1 MLLTVNEVYKDFSQ
15 EGSFFL
21 ASKKPVLKGVSLQL
35 ARGEC
40 LGLIGESGSGKSTL
54 GRMMIGIEP
63 PDRGEVL
70 FDGQNIYKSAGWGKR
85 ADWRQKIS
93 AVFQDYTSS
102 VNPRF
107 QVWQI
112 IGEPMHTRRRAASA
126 GTMERITYLL
136 EKVGLHGGYVN
147 RYPHELS
154 GGQLQR
160 VCIARAI
167 ATNPAFILLDEP
179 VSSLDV
185 SVQVQVMDLL
195 ASLKEEFNLSYLFI
209 SHDLAAVAYLC
220 DRALFFAEG
229 EIVEEVPR
237 IMELGRVKAAYSRK
251 LLHSVLDFSE
261 GAADCRCRLAGVT
274 E

>member
-1 MLLTVNEVYKDFSQ
+1 MLLSVNEVYKDFSQ
-15 EGSFFL
+15 GGGLFSS
-21 ASKKPVLKGVSLQL
+21 ARKSVLKRVSLSL
-35 ARGEC
+35 SHGEC

-54 GRMMIGIEP
+54 GRIVIGIEP
-63 PDRGEVL
+63 PDRGEVM
-70 FDGQNIYKSAGWGKR
+70 FEGRNIYKSGGS
-85 ADWRQKIS
+85 DWRRKIS

-107 QVWQI
+107 QVEKI
-112 IGEPMHTRRRAASA
+112 IAEPMYIHSIAHSIEA
-126 GTMERITYLL
+126 MDKITYLL
-136 EKVGLHGGYVN
+136 EKVGLSGDYLK

-167 ATNPAFILLDEP
+167 ATHPAFILLDEP

-185 SVQVQVMDLL
+185 SIQVQVMDLL

-209 SHDLAAVAYLC
+209 SHDLAAVTYLC

-229 EIVEEVPR
+229 EIVEEVGR
-237 IMELGRVKAAYSRK
+237 MTELGQVKAAYSRK
-251 LLHSVLDFSE
+251 LLHSVLDFS
-261 GAADCRCRLAGVT
+261 GDLPDGRLAGVKV
-274 E
+274 